1 VRDLPAPVCFIQETS
16 INKLFGMF
24 GNRFEIAIQLFR
36 DGVQRQIVFFAQQK
50 KDVNP
55 PVIGHAL
62 KVPLQLFACFCRFR
76 HTKSLYHIAN
86 NIPTFRIKSSKI

>member
-1 VRDLPAPVCFIQETS
+1 
-16 INKLFGMF
+16 MF

-55 PVIGHAL
+55 PVIGHTL

-86 NIPTFRIKSSKI
+86 NIPTFCRMLECCNKTNDKVGASIRPRRLRFDF